1 MERSLAVI
9 LVPGIFDN
17 EQRMR
22 GLAGFL
28 QKAGWQ
34 TRVIAP
40 QPSDGSRGLE
50 VMAWEL
56 ARRIA
61 AEFPASQPLALVG
74 FSLGGLICRCYLQQ
88 LGGNLRTRQL
98 ITLSTPH
105 NGTYSS
111 YLFNRPA
118 TIQMRPGSQFLREL
132 NRDLSMLESISF
144 TSIWTPHDITIMPS
158 ESSRLPV
165 GRMLQIPTLIHHF
178 VVEDRRVWSAVRD
191 ELQRWEDGEVGG

>member
-50 VMAWEL
+50 VMAWEV
-56 ARRIA
+56 ARHIA
-61 AEFPASQPLALVG
+61 AEFPAS
-74 FSLGGLICRCYLQQ
+74 
-88 LGGNLRTRQL
+88 
-98 ITLSTPH
+98 
-105 NGTYSS
+105 
-111 YLFNRPA
+111 
-118 TIQMRPGSQFLREL
+118 
-132 NRDLSMLESISF
+132 
-144 TSIWTPHDITIMPS
+144 
-158 ESSRLPV
+158 
-165 GRMLQIPTLIHHF
+165 
-178 VVEDRRVWSAVRD
+178 
-191 ELQRWEDGEVGG
+191 